1 MCAGFFLTFP
11 LVFYPPSL
19 PISRSAVTLECRRV
33 RTSTP
38 DLPVVRRAWS
48 RLSLRKIRSPPHPPA
63 PIPSTASSRWLP
75 WQHPHHLPHQHHHHQ
90 HRCRHSLCNL
100 ILFIEFL
107 FPAGSAAADGISS
120 SEASRGPRDGDEG
133 SGLSGND
140 VQSGSRQRTRVDAPQ
155 TRLCRPRRGNIHPAL
170 MKAKLQWK
178 RFYKVISGGSG
189 QQRHAAV
196 CQAGDYAS
204 RYQTVDSTLEIM
216 EINCITCPNAQTATS
231 PVTRL
236 IQPQRHPVAAVD
248 SPVLMAADGIS
259 VTSWRRSTAAGHLQ
273 GSALFC
279 FLEQGRLVV
288 GIILRVATAE

>member
-11 LVFYPPSL
+11 LVFSPPSL
-19 PISRSAVTLECRRV
+19 PISRSAVTLGSHRV
-33 RTSTP
+33 KTSTP
-38 DLPVVRRAWS
+38 DLPVVRLAWS
-48 RLSLRKIRSPPHPPA
+48 RLSLRRSGVPPIAPA
-63 PIPSTASSRWLP
+63 PIPSTASSGWLP
-75 WQHPHHLPHQHHHHQ
+75 WQHPHQHHHQ

-178 RFYKVISGGSG
+178 IFYKVISGGSG

-216 EINCITCPNAQTATS
+216 EINSIACPNAQTATS

-248 SPVLMAADGIS
+248 STALMAADVIS

-279 FLEQGRLVV
+279 FLEPGRLVV
-288 GIILRVATAE
+288 GIILCVATAE